1 MKKRTPLV
9 VTALLLAISSLYLG
23 TGLVRRDHFY
33 WILELFDYVLL
44 LTIVLEIA
52 IDYLAATYKR
62 VYIKRNAI
70 SLVIATLF
78 IVLFIPIR
86 LGIAG
91 EEIRDLAT
99 VAIIIRNTF
108 IALRV
113 YDRMRRLSAL
123 LDELS
128 THPAKT
134 ILLSF
139 FVIILSGALLLMLP
153 FTGSDGSGLGFVDAI
168 FTATSAVC
176 VTGLIVVDTAT
187 AFSVYGKLIILML
200 VQIGGLGIM
209 LLSYFTV
216 FVFRRSMSIEDKMLI
231 SYMLS
236 ERDMTR
242 LARNL
247 SRIVYTTLVIELS
260 GAAVLFVG
268 FRKFGGGSVG
278 ESALQGVFHS
288 ISAFCNAGFSLFT
301 DSLVG
306 FYDRPLVILPIA
318 IIIVLG
324 GLSFAVITDVRGW
337 VANFF
342 SRVVRNRRRRIARLS
357 LNTKVVLT
365 ISVLLMIAGFF
376 LFYALE
382 YSHTMAE
389 FPTRFQYLS
398 SLFQSITLRTAGFNT
413 VQFARLLPTTYLV
426 MAVFMFVGGASG
438 STAGGIKI
446 NTVAVLVSYLI
457 STAKDRKSVILYR
470 HSIPMATVTR
480 AFLILLFGIA
490 AISFGT
496 ILLSIFESAPIEKI
510 YFEVV
515 SAFGTVGLSAG
526 ITEGLSIPGKFIIMV
541 LMFLGRLGPL
551 TILAAATRGDR
562 SVRIEYP
569 SGQIAIG

>member
-1 MKKRTPLV
+1 MKIRDVLIV
-9 VTALLLAISSLYLG
+9 SALLLAIGSFLFAPGVIRPADYSW
-23 TGLVRRDHFY
+23 VV
-33 WILELFDYVLL
+33 ELFDYAVLL
-44 LTIVLEIA
+44 IVVLEIA
-52 IDYLAATYKR
+52 LQYRAATYKR

-70 SLVIATLF
+70 SLVFAALF
-78 IVLFIPIR
+78 VILF
-86 LGIAG
+86 
-91 EEIRDLAT
+91 LAT
-99 VAIIIRNTF
+99 RFGLAKSDLRGVSNVLIILRNTF

-113 YDRMRRLSAL
+113 YRRLRRLTAL
-123 LDELS
+123 LEELS
-128 THPAKT
+128 THPART

-139 FVIILSGALLLMLP
+139 FVVILTGALLLMLP

-187 AFSVYGKLIILML
+187 AFSIYGKIIILVL

-209 LLSYFTV
+209 LLSYFTI

-231 SYMLS
+231 SYVLS
-236 ERDMTR
+236 DRDMTR

-247 SRIVYTTLVIELS
+247 SRIVYTALIIEVC
-260 GAAVLFVG
+260 GAAVLFAG
-268 FRKFGGGSVG
+268 FRKFGDGSVG
-278 ESALQGVFHS
+278 ESVLQGVFHS
-288 ISAFCNAGFSLFT
+288 ISAFCNAGFSLYT
-301 DSLVG
+301 DSLMS
-306 FYDRPLVILPIA
+306 FRDRSLVILPVA

-324 GLSFAVITDVRGW
+324 GLSFAVISDVRTW
-337 VANFF
+337 LANVFT
-342 SRVVRNRRRRIARLS
+342 RVIRHRRRRIERLT
-357 LNTKVVLT
+357 LNTRVVLT
-365 ISVLLMIAGFF
+365 ISLFLTLTGFF

-382 YSHTMAE
+382 FSHSMADI
-389 FPTRFQYLS
+389 PTGFQYLS
-398 SLFQSITLRTAGFNT
+398 SLFQSVTLRTAGFNT
-413 VQFARLLPTTYLV
+413 VDVSRFLPTTYLV

-446 NTVAVLVSYLI
+446 NTVAVMISYLVS
-457 STAKDRKSVILYR
+457 TARDRDSVILYR

-496 ILLSIFESAPIEKI
+496 ILLSVFESAPIEKI

-526 ITEGLSIPGKFIIMV
+526 ITQGLSVPGKFVIVV

-562 SVRIEYP
+562 TVRIEYP
-569 SGQIAIG
+569 RGQIAIG